1 MKMLKTN
8 SIWKLTVI
16 IFIQIF
22 PTCVFSKSVE
32 HGPDTLSITLK
43 TAEERFIKENLQLLA
58 SRYNIKAAEAQIT
71 QTRLWSNPN
80 ISIEQ
85 NIYNQTT
92 HRYFDFTSTGNT
104 EVQIQQLF
112 TLAGKKDKQV
122 RVSEINKQLSEF
134 TFYDLLRSLKYQLRT
149 DYYDLFFLQ
158 QSLRFYNESIPN
170 LSRTIGSVEDA
181 FNKKSML
188 LSEVIRLK
196 SLLLSLQN
204 EKLGIENQITEL
216 QNDMHILLHDTTL
229 QNIYYVPQLELHLL
243 DSLKV
248 DNLSLDQAIQTGIS
262 SRPDYKLVAATVKLD
277 EANLSLQKS
286 LAVPDVTIGGR
297 WSRAGSYIPEY
308 YALNFSIDLP
318 FFNRNQGNIEAAE
331 MNMLADE
338 SSRQQSMNSIE
349 REITN
354 AYQKAIGTDK
364 LFKSLDKKFTA
375 QYQTL
380 VASMTQNFQK
390 RNITIIDFTDFYESY
405 RTSVLQLNQI
415 QNSRLDAFETLNFRT
430 GTDLIIP

>member
-1 MKMLKTN
+1 MEIQKTN
-8 SIWKLTVI
+8 SIWIVCTLI
-16 IFIQIF
+16 LIQISSV
-22 PTCVFSKSVE
+22 CIYSKSDEYKV
-32 HGPDTLSITLK
+32 DTLSITLK
-43 TAEERFIKENLQLLA
+43 DAEERFLKENLQLLA
-58 SRYNIKAAEAQIT
+58 SSYNIKAADAQIT
-71 QTRLWSNPN
+71 QAKLWANPN

-122 RVSEINKQLSEF
+122 HLSEINKEISEF
-134 TFYDLLRSLKYQLRT
+134 TFYDLLRTLKFQLRT

-158 QSLRFYNESIPN
+158 QSLKFYNESIPN

-181 FNKKSML
+181 YNKRSML

-204 EKLGIENQITEL
+204 EKLGIENQINEL
-216 QNDMHILLHDTTL
+216 QNDMHILLHDTTFLNTYYIPMFEL
-229 QNIYYVPQLELHLL
+229 QQL
-243 DSLKV
+243 DSLKI
-248 DNLSLDQAIQTGIS
+248 DNFSLDQVIQTGIN
-262 SRPDYKLVAATVKLD
+262 SRPDYKLAAATVKSD

-318 FFNRNQGNIEAAE
+318 VFNRNQGNIEAAQ
-331 MNMLADE
+331 MTILADE
-338 SSRQQSMNSIE
+338 FSRRQFMNSII

-354 AYQKAIGTDK
+354 AFHKAVGTNN
-364 LFKSLDKKFTA
+364 LYKSLDKKFTS

-380 VASMTQNFQK
+380 VAGMIQNFQK
-390 RNITIIDFTDFYESY
+390 RNITIIEFTDFFESF

-415 QNSRLDAFETLNFRT
+415 QNSRLDAFETLNFRI